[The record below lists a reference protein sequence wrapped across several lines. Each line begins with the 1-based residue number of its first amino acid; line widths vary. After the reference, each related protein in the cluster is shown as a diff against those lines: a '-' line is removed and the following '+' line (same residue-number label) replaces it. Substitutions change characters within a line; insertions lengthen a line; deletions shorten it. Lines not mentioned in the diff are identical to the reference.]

1 MAAKHKQVPGGA
13 QKQSADEPVSSADTA
28 PAPQR
33 DPYLAEMA
41 RRRAG
46 SFGMLKGQISLTL
59 EEAMAPLDDEEIR
72 AWGLD

>member
-1 MAAKHKQVPGGA
+1 
-13 QKQSADEPVSSADTA
+13 
-28 PAPQR
+28 
-33 DPYLAEMA
+33 MA
-41 RRRAG
+41 RRRAA